1 MFARSDSD
9 HPIDRISSGLMIAIG
24 GEPADDTLALIGQQ
38 RQVVERE
45 LTAVPTR
52 AEGRGPDFVAKAR
65 PQLDK
70 VMEAL
75 RNYASWLEAAKES
88 LETFDTGRMVA
99 AYEASHDIIPNLNTA
114 VEEYGAVFAAYGT
127 YKSVPANGLDRTA
140 DGIIAGEA
148 ESLAW
153 REMCDYYTN
162 GLQQKVGQVKGI
174 GLPGKSFLAEGYHN
188 AADRIAALARANPT
202 DKAGLAGSLQTLDT
216 GLHQTEQLEFLMAGA
231 MNGGPTA
238 VPATNVLAA
247 LLEGYQ
253 NQTVEREALDSALDD
268 YGGIMDNFSETFEE
282 SVSKPIDSVLVQ
294 DEIPRTLDALDAHY
308 AAVEEII
315 ASLESD
321 DAAALEKA
329 KTALLETAKK
339 LDESRNVY
347 ATAVQHE
354 NSVACP
360 SCSRPNPPENRLCEA
375 CGEALPRS
383 ANAANLASSTFS
395 VMASQQVLEENQ
407 QLVLTENVARLFDAC
422 DAIAVGNITEEEFQS
437 EIQRARVGLKEF
449 GDELDEVAA
458 MLMDRSAFTDEAW
471 AVWETQHLPHL
482 EDVAQGF
489 LHGMAETGEG
499 LDKMALFLEDPD
511 DQHLVRGVRQVW
523 EGLGVV
529 HRASLSMQTYSKML
543 DDVMSEAR
551 ADGLITAEG

>member
-1 MFARSDSD
+1 
-9 HPIDRISSGLMIAIG
+9 
-24 GEPADDTLALIGQQ
+24 
-38 RQVVERE
+38 VVERE
-45 LTAVPTR
+45 LAAVPTR

-70 VMEAL
+70 VLEAL
-75 RNYASWLEAAKES
+75 RNYDSWLASAKES
-88 LETFDTGRMVA
+88 LETYDTGRMVE

-114 VEEYGAVFAAYGT
+114 VEEYGAVFAAYGP

-140 DGIIAGEA
+140 DGIIGGEA
-148 ESLAW
+148 QAQAW
-153 REMCDYYTN
+153 KEMCDYYAN
-162 GLQQKVGQVKGI
+162 GLKQKVTQVKEV
-174 GLPGKSFLAEGYHN
+174 GLPGKSFLAEGYQN
-188 AADRIAALARANPT
+188 AANQV
-202 DKAGLAGSLQTLDT
+202 AGLAGIDPTNKAALSAPLQSLDT
-216 GLHQTEQLEFLMAGA
+216 GLHQTEQVEILMGGA
-231 MNGGPTA
+231 MNGGPTTI
-238 VPATNVLAA
+238 PATNVLSA
-247 LLEGYQ
+247 LIDGHLG
-253 NQTVEREALDSALDD
+253 QTVAREALDSALDD
-268 YGGIMDNFSETFEE
+268 YGEIMDNFSETFEE

-321 DAAALEKA
+321 DTAGLTRA
-329 KTALLETAKK
+329 KETLLATARK

-354 NSVACP
+354 NSVTCT

-375 CGEALPRS
+375 CGETLPRS

-407 QLVLTENVARLFDAC
+407 QLVMTENVARLFDAC
-422 DAIAVGNITEEEFQS
+422 DAVAVGNISEQEFLA
-437 EIQRARVGLKEF
+437 EVNRARAGLKEF
-449 GDELDEVAA
+449 GEELDEVAA

-489 LHGMAETGEG
+489 LHGMAETQEG
-499 LDKMALFLEDPD
+499 LDKMAAYLEDHD
-511 DQHLVRGVRQVW
+511 EQHLVRGVRQVW

-551 ADGLITAEG
+551 ADGLITTEG